1 MAAEIY
7 DPESNTWSNF
17 AVPDNFPLNWR
28 GFLSTPAPDGEVT
41 FFTYQINIRWKILCW
56 SFKGLYLSGGTY
68 VDTSGDDFN
77 YGSLLDTFYFNPSSG
92 EFYSIQALVRKIS

>member
-17 AVPDNFPLNWR
+17 EVPGNFPLNWR

-41 FFTYQINIRWKILCW
+41 F
-56 SFKGLYLSGGTY
+56 
-68 VDTSGDDFN
+68 
-77 YGSLLDTFYFNPSSG
+77 LLIKLIY
-92 EFYSIQALVRKIS
+92 I